1 MQTNINIAKSFMETP
16 DGVLSI
22 HQISKKLEL
31 PYGTAYNRVHA
42 LHKLGVIQMLAQGKA
57 KLCALNPDNAMTASL
72 LALGSAQKLEEFI
85 ETREEVG
92 ALCNKLRKVIGEV
105 AEGGLLSALIL
116 TPDILDFVVN
126 PSLLLGSESADTTE
140 LQTIAKKGEN
150 VEVPQGDPNELL
162 QGGLSLDLFYIQDG
176 DTFNESQVES
186 AVTSL
191 LPPGFNLR
199 VTSMTVDRK
208 TMLGMFT
215 ESDNEV
221 GLAAYSMLY
230 TGMVLLGHENYYNL
244 ILEAF
249 ARRLTLL

>member
-22 HQISKKLEL
+22 HQISKRLEL

-42 LHKLGVIQMLAQGKA
+42 LHDLGVIQILPQGKA

-72 LALGSAQKLEEFI
+72 LAMGSAQRLEDFI
-85 ETREEVG
+85 ASRDGVG
-92 ALCNKLRKVIGEV
+92 ALCKKIRRVIQEE

-116 TPDILDFVVN
+116 TPDILDFVVE
-126 PSLLLGSESADTTE
+126 PSLLF
-140 LQTIAKKGEN
+140 GEN
-150 VEVPQGDPNELL
+150 QMNSQENTITATQEPQKDEKPAEVL
-162 QGGLSLDLFYIQDG
+162 QASLSLDFFYIQDG
-176 DTFNESQVES
+176 TAFNEAQVET

-191 LPPGFNLR
+191 LPPGFDLR

-215 ESDNEV
+215 ESENEV

>member
-1 MQTNINIAKSFMETP
+1 MQTNIDIAKSFMETP

-22 HQISKKLEL
+22 HQVSKKLTL
-31 PYGTAYNRVHA
+31 PYGTAYNRVHNLNA
-42 LHKLGVIQMLAQGKA
+42 MGIIQILPQGKA
-57 KLCALNPDNAMTASL
+57 KLCALNPDNAMSASL
-72 LALGSAQKLEEFI
+72 LALGSAQKAENFI
-85 ETREEVG
+85 LNNGEVG
-92 ALCNKLRKVIGEV
+92 TLFKKIRTVISEV

-116 TPDILDFVVN
+116 TPEILKFVVE
-126 PSLLLGSESADTTE
+126 PTSLFSEKTDNEISDEA
-140 LQTIAKKGEN
+140 
-150 VEVPQGDPNELL
+150 NELI
-162 QGGLSLDLFYIQDG
+162 QEGLSLDFFYIQDG
-176 DTFNESQVES
+176 NEFNESAVET
-186 AVTSL
+186 AITSL

-230 TGMVLLGHENYYNL
+230 TGMVVLGHENYYNL

-249 ARRLTLL
+249 ARRLTLI